1 MAVWQWLVDSAGVL
15 LLIVLAYGVLL
26 VFRRRWLSRRGGT
39 FELSLRSAPHHGGR
53 GWVLGLGRYDDDALE
68 WFRIFSLWP
77 APKRRWRRSQLRLA
91 TERRPE
97 GAESFSLYAGH
108 VVSVV
113 GTPAGEVEMAMS
125 PAALTGLRSWLE
137 AGPPRDPRAVEP

>member
-15 LLIVLAYGVLL
+15 LLIVLGYGVLL
-26 VFRRRWLSRRGGT
+26 VLRRRWLSRGGGT
-39 FELSLRSAPHHGGR
+39 FELSVRTGGRMSGR
-53 GWVLGLGRYDDDALE
+53 GWVLGMGRYDADDLE

-77 APKRRWRRSQLRLA
+77 APKRRWRRDDLRLVA
-91 TERRPE
+91 ERQPQ

-108 VVSVV
+108 VVTSMAI
-113 GTPAGEVEMAMS
+113 PAGTVEMAMS

-137 AGPPRDPRAVEP
+137 AGPPRDPRAVDT